1 MKILFIASEIFPL
14 VKVGGLADVV
24 GALPKFLRAAG
35 HDVRVLIPKYDV
47 IDYDRCHA
55 SRVLEQLRVP
65 LGGGQAVVSVFSG
78 TLPNTDLPLY
88 FLDWPGIFIHP
99 IYSEGLS
106 SDDLARGMKRF
117 TYFSWAAAVALPQL
131 EWVPDIIHCHDWHS
145 APIKT
150 FLRAQRATVVPPTIL
165 TIHNL
170 NVQGKWRAAEVF
182 SWLGLHGEES
192 SDLRL
197 RDRDGDYNAMQIGI
211 RAADA
216 VTTVSPTY
224 AQEILTPKFGE
235 RLENDLRSRPDGVY
249 GIVNGI
255 DVEAFSPE
263 HDQQISKTYNTDT
276 VVAGKGANKS
286 ALLRTCGWS
295 DDGRPLFVSVGRLT
309 PQKGMDALFAAW
321 PAVAAKGAR
330 LIVLGSGQPVI
341 EQQSQKLAAQFPD
354 SVYVR
359 IGFDAAFGA
368 QLYAGGD
375 FLLMPSQFE
384 PCGLTQLVAM
394 RYGTIPIVR
403 DTGGLHD
410 TVVDVDL
417 HPGAGSGLVYQDDRL
432 APTIDR
438 ALALYKRQ
446 EAFERLRQRIMSLDF
461 SWYNSLPEY
470 LRLYDQ
476 VRNRKNS

>member
-24 GALPKFLRAAG
+24 GALPKVLRASG

-47 IDYDRCHA
+47 IDYDQCRA
-55 SRVLEQLRVP
+55 NRIIDRLTVP

-88 FLDWPGIFIHP
+88 FLDWPGVFIHP

-117 TYFSWAAAVALPQL
+117 TYFSWAAAVALPRL
-131 EWVPDIIHCHDWHS
+131 GWSPDIIHCHDWHS

-150 FLRAQRATVVPPTIL
+150 FLQAQHAANVPPTIL

-182 SWLGLHGEES
+182 SWLGLRGDES
-192 SDLRL
+192 TDLEL

-224 AQEILTPKFGE
+224 AQEILTTRFGE
-235 RLENDLRSRPDGVY
+235 RLENDLRSRPGGVY

-255 DVEAFSPE
+255 DVNAFSPE
-263 HDQQISKTYNTDT
+263 RDKQIAKTYNSDA
-276 VVAGKGANKS
+276 VEMGKKINKS
-286 ALLRTCGWS
+286 ALLRTGGWP

-309 PQKGMDALFAAW
+309 PQKGMDALFGSW
-321 PAVAAKGAR
+321 PAIAAKGAR
-330 LIVLGSGQPVI
+330 LMVLGSGQPAL
-341 EQQSQKLAAQFPD
+341 EQQAKKLAAQLPG

-359 IGFDAAFGA
+359 VGFDAAFGS

-375 FLLMPSQFE
+375 FLLMPSRFE

-410 TVVDVDL
+410 TVIDL
-417 HPGAGSGLVYQDDRL
+417 DDRTGAGSGFVFSDDRL
-432 APTIDR
+432 VPAIDR
-438 ALALYKRQ
+438 ALTLYQHQSTFQKIR
-446 EAFERLRQRIMSLDF
+446 RHIMTLDF
-461 SWYNSLPEY
+461 SWYNSVQEY

-476 VRNRKNS
+476 IRSRKNN